1 MNGTTTDTDITD
13 TLYYTSSVY
22 LATVGGL
29 GIALNAKALAR
40 LLKVTKVKKKYILL
54 SDIQMVK

>member
-13 TLYYTSSVY
+13 TLYITSSVY

-29 GIALNAKALAR
+29 GIALNAKALAK
-40 LLKVTKVKKKYILL
+40 LLKVTKVKSIFC
-54 SDIQMVK
+54 